1 MRLGVRVS
9 GGNSLAESAR
19 RDVTS
24 FFALGAAAVQYW
36 SDAFPFPTG
45 AFGPLLEHGIDPS
58 LGWEL
63 MKAATYPQT
72 CAFGQLSCFPPSRA
86 RAHREDGAAHVQR
99 PGLSG

>member
-1 MRLGVRVS
+1 MGVG
-9 GGNSLAESAR
+9 GGNGLAESAR
-19 RDVTS
+19 RGVTG
-24 FFALGAAAVQYW
+24 FLALDAAAVQQW
-36 SDAFPFPTG
+36 RHALPFATG
-45 AFGPLLEHGIDPS
+45 AFGPLLERGIDPS

-63 MKAATYPQT
+63 VKAAAYPQT